1 MQRMI
6 DIMKRFQF
14 FALVWF
20 LLVVAPFANRGGSAL
35 AASEKMPVAAVNAAD
50 GTGLKGYD
58 PVAYFT
64 LGQPT
69 PGVDEYTYRWKGV
82 TYRFGSAENLARF
95 KSDPEKY
102 LPQYGGYCA
111 YAMAI
116 DRIADID
123 PSRWAIVEGKLYLN
137 NNYLS
142 YHLWSLN
149 KSGNISSA
157 DRNWPLYP
165 KKAVSEV
172 DGFSK

>member
-1 MQRMI
+1 MI
-6 DIMKRFQF
+6 EIMKRFQSL
-14 FALVWF
+14 ALVLL
-20 LLVVAPFANRGGSAL
+20 LLVVALLAGRPGFAL
-35 AASEKMPVAAVNAAD
+35 AASDKTPVAAVNAAN

-69 PGVDEYTYRWKGV
+69 PGLDQHTYRWKGV
-82 TYRFGSAENLARF
+82 IYRFASAENLERF
-95 KSDPEKY
+95 KADPEKY

-137 NNYLS
+137 NNFLS

-149 KSGNISSA
+149 KSGNIAAA

-165 KKAVSEV
+165 KKASLGE
-172 DGFSK
+172 